1 MGALGLVT
9 LLVLAGPAID
19 SDGDGIPDDADK
31 CPADAETYNGY
42 QDDDGCPDLAPPRP
56 GAEVAQLAERIGFAH
71 DSAELKPASLA
82 LLDAIAIVI
91 KNQPQAFPTVALDGH
106 GADNEHAAMKLSL
119 ARASTVR
126 LALIARGVDASRL
139 LARASGTTAPVC
151 TERNESCRARE
162 RTVEF
167 VTIPA
172 DKPAAA
178 ADAEKTTGEADQTSQ
193 AAPARPSSPD
203 PIPLERIEFKKS
215 SAVIG
220 PTALPNLD
228 ILAGFMKATPVS
240 LEIVGS
246 ADHDERRHPGLAT
259 ARAEAVRAYLR
270 ACGVSDQH
278 LVVRAETGARC
289 RTRDEACHGRNRRTE
304 LRFVESPPSK

>member
-1 MGALGLVT
+1 VGALVLLT
-9 LLVLAGPAID
+9 LLALAGPAID
-19 SDGDGIPDDADK
+19 TDGDGIPDDVDK
-31 CPADAETYNGY
+31 CPNDAETYNGY
-42 QDDDGCPDLAPPRP
+42 QDSDGCPDVSQPRP
-56 GAEVAQLAERIGFAH
+56 GAEVPQLSERVAFAH
-71 DSAELKPASLA
+71 DSSELKPASFA

-91 KNQPQAFPTVALDGH
+91 KNQPQAFPTVALEGH
-106 GADNEHAAMKLSL
+106 AADNEHTTMKLSL

-126 LALIARGVDASRL
+126 LALIARGVDAGRL
-139 LARASGTTAPVC
+139 LARASGTTAPMC
-151 TERNESCRARE
+151 TERNESCRGRE

-172 DKPAAA
+172 DKPAVA
-178 ADAEKTTGEADQTSQ
+178 ADAEKTTGEAEP
-193 AAPARPSSPD
+193 AAPAKPSSPD
-203 PIPLERIEFKKS
+203 PIPLERIEFKKA

-220 PTALPNLD
+220 PTALANLD

-240 LEIVGS
+240 LEIVGY

-259 ARAEAVRAYLR
+259 ARGEAVRAYLR

-278 LVVRAETGARC
+278 LNVRAESVARC
-289 RTRDEACHGRNRRTE
+289 RTRDEACHGRNRRAE